1 MAVAFDIK
9 KINFHHLGSKGD
21 VVILLHG
28 FGGGVHHWD
37 RVGSI
42 LSLDYQVYI
51 PHLSKLY
58 LNKQHINFSDQVQLL
73 HQWIEYHFAEKKI
86 YIAGI
91 SFGAALA
98 WGLTTISSD
107 KYDKVVL
114 INPLMPF
121 PVNTIREPAVKR
133 ILKLPINLTGMS
145 LILRTPIGRGFIEQ
159 SVEIFRS
166 ERRHIFE
173 RFSDLKGKKLE
184 FVSFM
189 VHRFA
194 WILKNEDWLHWH
206 SRVAQSG
213 AQFVLIF
220 DPLDPLIR
228 SESYLDF
235 SSHINPIRTV
245 QIKLAGHT
253 VSQSRPE
260 DISKE
265 LMLFFKGKDKEIC
278 PLLKKAQ

>member
-1 MAVAFDIK
+1 VIDNFDIQ
-9 KINFHHLGSKGD
+9 KIHFHHLGKDGD
-21 VVILLHG
+21 VVVLLHG

-37 RVGSI
+37 EVATS
-42 LSLDYQVYI
+42 LSKQYQVYI

-58 LNKQHINFSDQVQLL
+58 LNKDPIKLSDQIKLL
-73 HQWIEYHFAEKKI
+73 HRWVEYHFPEKKV
-86 YIAGI
+86 YVAGI

-98 WGLTTISSD
+98 WGLTTISSE
-107 KYDKVVL
+107 KYHKVVL

-121 PVNTIREPAVKR
+121 PLNSIREPSVKR
-133 ILKLPINLTGMS
+133 ILRLPINLTGMS

-173 RFSDLKGKKLE
+173 RFSELKGKKLE
-184 FVSFM
+184 FISFM
-189 VHRFA
+189 VHRFS
-194 WILKNEDWLHWH
+194 WILKNENWLYWH
-206 SRVAQSG
+206 AQLSQVNS
-213 AQFVLIF
+213 QFVLIF
-220 DPLDPLIR
+220 DPLDPLIKF
-228 SESYLDF
+228 ESYLAF

-260 DISKE
+260 DISNE
-265 LMLFFKGKDKEIC
+265 LNVFFGAKDKEIC